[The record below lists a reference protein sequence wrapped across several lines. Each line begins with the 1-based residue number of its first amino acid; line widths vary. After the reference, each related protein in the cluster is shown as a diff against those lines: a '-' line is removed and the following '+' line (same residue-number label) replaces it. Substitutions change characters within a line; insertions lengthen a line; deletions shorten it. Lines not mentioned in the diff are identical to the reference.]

1 MMKPTSYLRFVL
13 NLEHT
18 LLRPS
23 TSNSRTSDIH
33 NAGMSQ
39 AFDVLKTIWPYLWEF
54 RARLGVALI
63 LLILAKVAVVTM
75 PWVLKQIV
83 DGLDQTQNPVLLVPI
98 MLIVAYGLLRFGS
111 VFFAEARDAVFSR
124 ITERAMRRMVLRVF
138 KHLHALELEFHLSR
152 QTGGISRDI
161 DRGGNGFS
169 FLMRMLVFNIV
180 PTLIELG
187 MVAAILLIN
196 FDVWY
201 ALIIL
206 VCVSCYIYFTILTT
220 EWRNRFVREA
230 NQLDSQTNTRAID
243 SLLNYETV
251 KYFNNEEFEA
261 QQYDSNL
268 QQWESARLKTRMTL
282 MLLNSGQALIIAV
295 GMILLLWMAA
305 RDVASGAITLG
316 SLVMVNAYI
325 LQLFMPLNFL
335 GMVYREVRRALTDLE
350 NMFALLKR
358 TPSVQDPPA
367 AAELSV
373 TEGGIEFDQVNFA
386 YQSNRPIIKDLSFS
400 VKPGQKVAIVGPS
413 GSGKST
419 LARLLFRF
427 YDLQSGEIRI
437 DGTPINTVSQLS
449 LRQAIGVVPQD
460 TVLFNDSIF
469 NNIAYGRPQASAEEI
484 REAIHLANLDE
495 FIRSLPDGAETKVGE
510 RGLKVSGG
518 EKQRIAIA
526 RVILKRPPILLFD
539 EATSALDSA
548 TERSILNAF
557 ETLTRD
563 HTSLV
568 IAHRLSTIIDADQI
582 LVMENGRLVEQGTHQ
597 SLLSANGRYAK
608 MWQLQQESEESDAGN

>member
-1 MMKPTSYLRFVL
+1 MRHSRSADSAANDRKP
-13 NLEHT
+13 
-18 LLRPS
+18 
-23 TSNSRTSDIH
+23 
-33 NAGMSQ
+33 AGWSE
-39 AFDVLKTIWPYLWEF
+39 AFDVIKMIWPYLWEF
-54 RARLGVALI
+54 RTRLGFAFV
-63 LLILAKVAVVTM
+63 LLVLAKVATVTM

-83 DGLDQTQNPVLLVPI
+83 DGLDESINPVLVVPI
-98 MLIVAYGLLRFGS
+98 MLIIAYGLLRFGS

-124 ITERAMRRMVLRVF
+124 ITERAMRSMVLRVF
-138 KHLHALELEFHLSR
+138 RHLHSLELEFHLSR

-187 MVAAILLIN
+187 MVAAILLVN
-196 FDVWY
+196 FSYLY
-201 ALIIL
+201 AIIIL
-206 VCVSCYIYFTILTT
+206 VSVGCYIYFTILTT

-230 NQLDSQTNTRAID
+230 NQLDSQSNTRAID

-268 QQWESARLKTRMTL
+268 ARWESARLKTRMTL
-282 MLLNSGQALIIAV
+282 MLLNSGQALIIGV

-316 SLVMVNAYI
+316 SLVMINAYI

-350 NMFALLKR
+350 NMFGLLKR
-358 TPSVQDPPA
+358 KPSIENAPSALPLKVM
-367 AAELSV
+367 
-373 TEGGIEFDQVNFA
+373 EGGIEFDKVNFA
-386 YQSNRPIIKDLSFS
+386 YHQERPILKNLSFK
-400 VKPGQKVAIVGPS
+400 VEPGSKVAIVGPS

-427 YDLQSGEIRI
+427 YDLHGGAIRI
-437 DGTPINTVSQLS
+437 DGQSIDQVTQES

-460 TVLFNDSIF
+460 TVLFNDSIY
-469 NNIAYGRPQASAEEI
+469 NNIAYGRPSASAEEV
-484 REAIHLANLDE
+484 REAIRMANLE
-495 FIRSLPDGAETKVGE
+495 PFIASLPEGTETKVGE

-526 RVILKRPPILLFD
+526 RVLLKRPPIMLFD

-548 TERSILNAF
+548 TEKSILAAF
-557 ETLTRD
+557 ETLARN

-568 IAHRLSTIIDADQI
+568 IAHRLSTIVDADQI
-582 LVMENGRLVEQGTHQ
+582 LVLDQGELIETGTHQ
-597 SLLSANGRYAK
+597 QLLAKAGRYAQ
-608 MWQLQQESEESDAGN
+608 MWQLQQENEEY

>member
-1 MMKPTSYLRFVL
+1 MRHSSSADSASNDRKP
-13 NLEHT
+13 
-18 LLRPS
+18 
-23 TSNSRTSDIH
+23 
-33 NAGMSQ
+33 AGWSE
-39 AFDVLKTIWPYLWEF
+39 ALDVIKMIWPYLWEF
-54 RARLGVALI
+54 RARLGFAFV
-63 LLILAKVAVVTM
+63 LLVLAKVATVTM

-83 DGLDQTQNPVLLVPI
+83 DGLDESINPVLVVPV
-98 MLIVAYGLLRFGS
+98 MLIIAYGLLRFGS
-111 VFFAEARDAVFSR
+111 VFFAEARDAIFSR
-124 ITERAMRRMVLRVF
+124 ITERAMRSMVLKVF
-138 KHLHALELEFHLSR
+138 RHLHSLELEFHLSR

-187 MVAAILLIN
+187 MVAAILLVN
-196 FDVWY
+196 FSYLY
-201 ALIIL
+201 AIIIL
-206 VCVSCYIYFTILTT
+206 LSVGCYIYFTILTT

-230 NQLDSQTNTRAID
+230 NQLDSQSNTRAID

-268 QQWESARLKTRMTL
+268 ARWESARLKTRMTL
-282 MLLNSGQALIIAV
+282 MLLNSGQALIIGL
-295 GMILLLWMAA
+295 GMVLLLWMAA

-316 SLVMVNAYI
+316 SLVMINAYI

-350 NMFALLKR
+350 NMFGLLKR
-358 TPSVQDPPA
+358 NPSIENAPSAMP
-367 AAELSV
+367 LRV
-373 TEGGIEFDQVNFA
+373 TEGGIEFDKVSFA
-386 YQSNRPIIKDLSFS
+386 YHKERPILKDLSFK
-400 VKPGQKVAIVGPS
+400 VEPGSKVAIVGPS

-427 YDLQSGEIRI
+427 YDIQRGAIRI
-437 DGTPINTVSQLS
+437 DGQSISQVTQES

-460 TVLFNDSIF
+460 TVLFNDSIY
-469 NNIAYGRPQASAEEI
+469 NNIAYGRPTASAEEVRDAI
-484 REAIHLANLDE
+484 RMANLE
-495 FIRSLPDGAETKVGE
+495 PFISSLPEGTETKVGE

-526 RVILKRPPILLFD
+526 RVLLKRPPILLFD

-548 TERSILNAF
+548 TEKSILAAF
-557 ETLTRD
+557 ETLARN

-568 IAHRLSTIIDADQI
+568 IAHRLSTIVDADQI
-582 LVMENGRLVEQGTHQ
+582 LVMEHGELIETGTHQ
-597 SLLSANGRYAK
+597 QLLAKAGRYAQ
-608 MWQLQQESEESDAGN
+608 MWHLQQENETDSAHDSSQ

>member
-1 MMKPTSYLRFVL
+1 LR
-13 NLEHT
+13 
-18 LLRPS
+18 RSGP
-23 TSNSRTSDIH
+23 NSRATDKSPV
-33 NAGMSQ
+33 GLSQ
-39 AFDVLKTIWPYLWEF
+39 AFEVIKTIWPYLWEF
-54 RARLGVALI
+54 RLRLGVAFA

-75 PWVLKQIV
+75 PWILKQIV
-83 DGLDQTQNPVLLVPI
+83 DGLDQAQNPVLVVPL

-138 KHLHALELEFHLSR
+138 RHLHSLELEFHLSR

-187 MVAAILLIN
+187 MVAAILLVN
-196 FDVWY
+196 FDLWY

-206 VCVSCYIYFTILTT
+206 ISVGCYIYFTILTT

-230 NQLDSQTNTRAID
+230 NQLDSQTNTRAVD

-261 QQYDSNL
+261 QEYDANL
-268 QQWESARLKTRMTL
+268 KQWESARLKTRMTL

-350 NMFALLKR
+350 NMFGLLKR
-358 TPSVQDPPA
+358 TPSVQD
-367 AAELSV
+367 AAEAKPLEV
-373 TEGGIEFDQVNFA
+373 TEGSIEFDKVNFA
-386 YQSNRPIIKDLSFS
+386 YNPDRPILKNLSF
-400 VKPGQKVAIVGPS
+400 KIEPGQKVAIVGPS

-419 LARLLFRF
+419 IARLLFRF

-437 DGTPINTVSQLS
+437 DGQAIQMHTQLS

-460 TVLFNDSIF
+460 TVLFNDSIY
-469 NNIAYGRPQASAEEI
+469 NNIAYGRPSASAEEI
-484 REAIHLANLDE
+484 QEAIRLANLE
-495 FIRSLPDGAETKVGE
+495 NFINALPEGVETKVGE

-526 RVILKRPPILLFD
+526 RVILKKPPILLFD

-548 TERSILNAF
+548 TEKSILEAF
-557 ETLTRD
+557 DTLTRN

-582 LVMENGRLVEQGTHQ
+582 LVMENGEIIEQGDHQ
-597 SLLSANGRYAK
+597 TLLALDGRYAQ
-608 MWQLQQESEESDAGN
+608 MWRLQRETEVDNAS

>member
-1 MMKPTSYLRFVL
+1 MRHSSSADSASNDRKP
-13 NLEHT
+13 
-18 LLRPS
+18 
-23 TSNSRTSDIH
+23 
-33 NAGMSQ
+33 AGWSE
-39 AFDVLKTIWPYLWEF
+39 ALDVIKMIWPYLWEF
-54 RARLGVALI
+54 RARLGFAFV
-63 LLILAKVAVVTM
+63 LLVLAKVATVTM

-83 DGLDQTQNPVLLVPI
+83 DGLDESINPVLVVPV
-98 MLIVAYGLLRFGS
+98 MLIIAYGLLRFGS
-111 VFFAEARDAVFSR
+111 VFFAEARDAIFSR
-124 ITERAMRRMVLRVF
+124 ITERAMRSMVLKVF
-138 KHLHALELEFHLSR
+138 RHLHSLELEFHLSR

-187 MVAAILLIN
+187 MVAAILLVN
-196 FDVWY
+196 FSYLY
-201 ALIIL
+201 AIIIL
-206 VCVSCYIYFTILTT
+206 VSVGCYIYFTILTT

-230 NQLDSQTNTRAID
+230 NQLDSQSNTRAID

-268 QQWESARLKTRMTL
+268 ARWESARLKTRMTL
-282 MLLNSGQALIIAV
+282 MLLNSGQALIIGL
-295 GMILLLWMAA
+295 GMVLLLWMAA

-316 SLVMVNAYI
+316 SLVMINAYI

-350 NMFALLKR
+350 NMFGLLKR
-358 TPSVQDPPA
+358 NPSIENAPSAMP
-367 AAELSV
+367 LRV
-373 TEGGIEFDQVNFA
+373 TEGGIEFDKVSFA
-386 YQSNRPIIKDLSFS
+386 YHKERPILKDLSFK
-400 VKPGQKVAIVGPS
+400 VEPGSKVAIVGPS

-427 YDLQSGEIRI
+427 YDIQRGAIRI
-437 DGTPINTVSQLS
+437 DGQSISQVTQES

-460 TVLFNDSIF
+460 TVLFNDSIY
-469 NNIAYGRPQASAEEI
+469 NNIAYGRPTASAEEVRDAI
-484 REAIHLANLDE
+484 RMANLE
-495 FIRSLPDGAETKVGE
+495 PFISSLPEGTETKVGE

-526 RVILKRPPILLFD
+526 RVLLKRPPILLFD

-548 TERSILNAF
+548 TEKSILAAF
-557 ETLTRD
+557 ETLARN

-568 IAHRLSTIIDADQI
+568 IAHRLSTIVDADQI
-582 LVMENGRLVEQGTHQ
+582 LVMEHGELIETGTHQ
-597 SLLSANGRYAK
+597 QLLAKAGRYAQ
-608 MWQLQQESEESDAGN
+608 MWHLQQEKEPDSEPDTSQ

>member
-1 MMKPTSYLRFVL
+1 MRHSRSADDLKNNQKP
-13 NLEHT
+13 
-18 LLRPS
+18 
-23 TSNSRTSDIH
+23 
-33 NAGMSQ
+33 AGWSE
-39 AFDVLKTIWPYLWEF
+39 AFDVIKLIWPYLWQF
-54 RARLGVALI
+54 RARLGFALL
-63 LLILAKVAVVTM
+63 LLILAKVATVTM

-83 DGLDQTQNPVLLVPI
+83 DGLDQAQNPILIVPI
-98 MLIVAYGLLRFGS
+98 MLIIAYGLLRFGS
-111 VFFAEARDAVFSR
+111 VFFAEARDAIFSR
-124 ITERAMRRMVLRVF
+124 ITERAMRSMVLKVF
-138 KHLHALELEFHLSR
+138 QHLHSLELEFHLSR

-187 MVAAILLIN
+187 MVAVILLVN
-196 FDVWY
+196 FSYLY
-201 ALIIL
+201 ALIIVL
-206 VCVSCYIYFTILTT
+206 SVGCYIYFTILTT

-230 NQLDSQTNTRAID
+230 NQLDSQSNTRAID

-268 QQWESARLKTRMTL
+268 ARWESARLKTRMTL
-282 MLLNSGQALIIAV
+282 MLLNSGQALIIGI

-305 RDVASGAITLG
+305 RDVASGTITLG

-350 NMFALLKR
+350 NMFGLLKR
-358 TPSVQDPPA
+358 KPSIENLPTARPLEISQGA
-367 AAELSV
+367 
-373 TEGGIEFDQVNFA
+373 IEFDAVNFA
-386 YQSNRPIIKDLSFS
+386 YHPDRPIIKNLSFKVEAGS
-400 VKPGQKVAIVGPS
+400 KVAIVGPS

-437 DGTPINTVSQLS
+437 DGQAINAVTQES
-449 LRQAIGVVPQD
+449 LRAAIGVVPQD
-460 TVLFNDSIF
+460 TVLFNDTIY
-469 NNIAYGRPQASAEEI
+469 NNIAYGRPSAPAQEVQDAI
-484 REAIHLANLDE
+484 RMANLE
-495 FIRSLPDGAETKVGE
+495 PFIKSLPEGSETVVGE

-526 RVILKRPPILLFD
+526 RVLLKRPPILLFD

-548 TERSILNAF
+548 TERSILTAF
-557 ETLTRD
+557 ETLARN

-568 IAHRLSTIIDADQI
+568 IAHRLSTIVDADQI
-582 LVMENGRLVEQGTHQ
+582 LVMEQGEVVERGTHQ
-597 SLLSANGRYAK
+597 QLLLEAGRYSK
-608 MWQLQQESEESDAGN
+608 MWYLQQESEAS

>member
-1 MMKPTSYLRFVL
+1 LRHSRSADSAADDRKP
-13 NLEHT
+13 
-18 LLRPS
+18 
-23 TSNSRTSDIH
+23 
-33 NAGMSQ
+33 AGWSE
-39 AFDVLKTIWPYLWEF
+39 AFDVIKMIWPYLWEF
-54 RARLGVALI
+54 RTRLGFAFV
-63 LLILAKVAVVTM
+63 LLVLAKVATVTM

-83 DGLDQTQNPVLLVPI
+83 DGLDESINPVLVVPV
-98 MLIVAYGLLRFGS
+98 MLIIAYGLLRFGS
-111 VFFAEARDAVFSR
+111 VFFAEARDAIFSR
-124 ITERAMRRMVLRVF
+124 ITERAMRSMVLKVF
-138 KHLHALELEFHLSR
+138 RHLHSLELEFHLSR

-187 MVAAILLIN
+187 MVAAILLVN
-196 FDVWY
+196 FSYLY
-201 ALIIL
+201 AIIIL
-206 VCVSCYIYFTILTT
+206 VSVGCYIYFTILTT

-230 NQLDSQTNTRAID
+230 NQLDSQSNTRAID

-268 QQWESARLKTRMTL
+268 ARWESARLKTRMTL
-282 MLLNSGQALIIAV
+282 MLLNSGQALIIGL
-295 GMILLLWMAA
+295 GMVLLLWMAA

-316 SLVMVNAYI
+316 SLVMINAYI

-350 NMFALLKR
+350 NMFGLLKR
-358 TPSVQDPPA
+358 KPSIENAPSAVP
-367 AAELSV
+367 LKI
-373 TEGGIEFDQVNFA
+373 TEGRIEFDKVSFA
-386 YQSNRPIIKDLSFS
+386 YHKERPILKDLSFK
-400 VKPGQKVAIVGPS
+400 VEPGSKVAIVGPS

-427 YDLQSGEIRI
+427 YDIQGGSIRI
-437 DGTPINTVSQLS
+437 DGQLISQVTQES

-460 TVLFNDSIF
+460 TVLFNDSIY
-469 NNIAYGRPQASAEEI
+469 NNIAYGRPDASADEVRNAI
-484 REAIHLANLDE
+484 RMANLE
-495 FIRSLPDGAETKVGE
+495 PFISSLPEGTETKVGE

-526 RVILKRPPILLFD
+526 RVLLKRPPILLFD

-548 TERSILNAF
+548 TEKSILAAF
-557 ETLTRD
+557 ETLARN

-568 IAHRLSTIIDADQI
+568 IAHRLSTIVDADQI
-582 LVMENGRLVEQGTHQ
+582 LVMENGELIEAGTHQ
-597 SLLSANGRYAK
+597 QLLAKAGRYAQ
-608 MWQLQQESEESDAGN
+608 MWHLQQENETDSEHDSSQ

>member
-1 MMKPTSYLRFVL
+1 LR
-13 NLEHT
+13 
-18 LLRPS
+18 RSGP
-23 TSNSRTSDIH
+23 NSRATDKSPV
-33 NAGMSQ
+33 GLSQ
-39 AFDVLKTIWPYLWEF
+39 AFEVIKTIWPYLWEF
-54 RARLGVALI
+54 RLRLGVAFA

-75 PWVLKQIV
+75 PWILKQIV
-83 DGLDQTQNPVLLVPI
+83 DGLDQAQNPVLVVPL

-138 KHLHALELEFHLSR
+138 RHLHSLELEFHLSR

-161 DRGGNGFS
+161 DRGGNGFG

-187 MVAAILLIN
+187 MVAAILLVN
-196 FDVWY
+196 FDLWY

-206 VCVSCYIYFTILTT
+206 ISVGCYIYFTILTT

-230 NQLDSQTNTRAID
+230 NQLDSQTNTRAVD

-261 QQYDSNL
+261 QEYDANL
-268 QQWESARLKTRMTL
+268 KQWESARLKTRMTL

-350 NMFALLKR
+350 NMFGLLKR
-358 TPSVQDPPA
+358 TPSVQD
-367 AAELSV
+367 AAEAKPLEV
-373 TEGGIEFDQVNFA
+373 TEGSIEFDKVNFA
-386 YQSNRPIIKDLSFS
+386 YNPDRPILKNLSFQIE
-400 VKPGQKVAIVGPS
+400 PGQKVAIVGPS

-419 LARLLFRF
+419 IARLLFRF

-437 DGTPINTVSQLS
+437 DGQAIQMHTQLS

-460 TVLFNDSIF
+460 TVLFNDSIY
-469 NNIAYGRPQASAEEI
+469 NNIAYGRPSASAEEI
-484 REAIHLANLDE
+484 QEAIRLANLE
-495 FIRSLPDGAETKVGE
+495 NFINALPEGVETKVGE

-526 RVILKRPPILLFD
+526 RVILKKPPILLFD

-548 TERSILNAF
+548 TEKSILEAF
-557 ETLTRD
+557 DTLTRN

-582 LVMENGRLVEQGTHQ
+582 LVMENGEIIEQGDHQ
-597 SLLSANGRYAK
+597 TLLALDGRYAQ
-608 MWQLQQESEESDAGN
+608 MWRLQRETEVDNAS

>member
-1 MMKPTSYLRFVL
+1 M
-13 NLEHT
+13 
-18 LLRPS
+18 RPAGP
-23 TSNSRTSDIH
+23 NSRASEKSPV
-33 NAGMSQ
+33 GLSQ
-39 AFDVLKTIWPYLWEF
+39 AFDVIKTIWPYLWEF
-54 RARLGVALI
+54 RVRLGVAFA

-83 DGLDQTQNPVLLVPI
+83 DGLDQTQNPVLVVPI

-138 KHLHALELEFHLSR
+138 RHLHSLELEFHLSR

-161 DRGGNGFS
+161 DRGGNGFG

-187 MVAAILLIN
+187 MVAAILLVN
-196 FDVWY
+196 FDLWY

-206 VCVSCYIYFTILTT
+206 ISVGCYIYFTILTT

-261 QQYDSNL
+261 QEYDSNL
-268 QQWESARLKTRMTL
+268 KQWESARLKTRMTL

-350 NMFALLKR
+350 NMFGLLKR
-358 TPSVQDPPA
+358 SPSVEDTADAPSLTVSKGA
-367 AAELSV
+367 
-373 TEGGIEFDQVNFA
+373 IEFDSVNFA
-386 YQSNRPIIKDLSFS
+386 YHSDRPILKNLSFR
-400 VKPGQKVAIVGPS
+400 VEPGEKVAIVGPS

-419 LARLLFRF
+419 VARLLFRF
-427 YDLQSGEIRI
+427 YDLASGEIRI
-437 DGTPINTVSQLS
+437 DGQAIDKHTQLS

-460 TVLFNDSIF
+460 TVLFNDSIY
-469 NNIAYGRPQASAEEI
+469 NNIAYGRPTASAEEI
-484 REAIHLANLDE
+484 HEAIRLANLE
-495 FIRSLPDGAETKVGE
+495 SFINALPEGVETKVGE

-548 TERSILNAF
+548 TEKSILSAF
-557 ETLTRD
+557 ETLTRN

-582 LVMENGRLVEQGTHQ
+582 LVMEQGEIIEQGTHQ
-597 SLLSANGRYAK
+597 ALLAANGRYAQ
-608 MWQLQQESEESDAGN
+608 MWRLQRETEESDAVD

>member
-1 MMKPTSYLRFVL
+1 MRHSSSADSASNDRKP
-13 NLEHT
+13 
-18 LLRPS
+18 
-23 TSNSRTSDIH
+23 
-33 NAGMSQ
+33 AGWSE
-39 AFDVLKTIWPYLWEF
+39 ALDVIKMIWPYLWEF
-54 RARLGVALI
+54 RARLGFAFV
-63 LLILAKVAVVTM
+63 LLVLAKVATVTM

-83 DGLDQTQNPVLLVPI
+83 DGLDESINPVLVVPV
-98 MLIVAYGLLRFGS
+98 MLIIAYGLLRFGS
-111 VFFAEARDAVFSR
+111 VFFAEARDAIFSR
-124 ITERAMRRMVLRVF
+124 ITERAMRSMVLKVF
-138 KHLHALELEFHLSR
+138 RHLHSLELEFHLSR

-187 MVAAILLIN
+187 MVAAILLVN
-196 FDVWY
+196 FSYLY
-201 ALIIL
+201 AIIIL
-206 VCVSCYIYFTILTT
+206 LSVGCYIYFTILTT

-230 NQLDSQTNTRAID
+230 NQLDSQSNTRAID

-268 QQWESARLKTRMTL
+268 ARWESARLKTRMTL
-282 MLLNSGQALIIAV
+282 MLLNSGQALIIGL
-295 GMILLLWMAA
+295 GMVLLLWMAA

-316 SLVMVNAYI
+316 SLVMINAYI

-350 NMFALLKR
+350 NMFGLLKR
-358 TPSVQDPPA
+358 NPSIENAPSAMP
-367 AAELSV
+367 LRV
-373 TEGGIEFDQVNFA
+373 TEGGIEFDKVSFA
-386 YQSNRPIIKDLSFS
+386 YHKERPILKDLSFK
-400 VKPGQKVAIVGPS
+400 VEPGSKVAIVGPS

-427 YDLQSGEIRI
+427 YDIQRGAIRI
-437 DGTPINTVSQLS
+437 DGQSISQVTQES

-460 TVLFNDSIF
+460 TVLFNDSIY
-469 NNIAYGRPQASAEEI
+469 NNIAYGRPTASAEEVRDAI
-484 REAIHLANLDE
+484 RMANLE
-495 FIRSLPDGAETKVGE
+495 PFISSLPEGTETKVGE

-526 RVILKRPPILLFD
+526 RVLLKRPPILLFD

-548 TERSILNAF
+548 TEKSILAAF
-557 ETLTRD
+557 ETLARN

-568 IAHRLSTIIDADQI
+568 IAHRLSTIVDADQI
-582 LVMENGRLVEQGTHQ
+582 LVMEHGELIETGTHQ
-597 SLLSANGRYAK
+597 QLLAKAGRYAQ
-608 MWQLQQESEESDAGN
+608 MWHLQQENEPDSAHDSSQ

>member
-1 MMKPTSYLRFVL
+1 MRHSRSSQDTKPDQK
-13 NLEHT
+13 
-18 LLRPS
+18 P
-23 TSNSRTSDIH
+23 
-33 NAGMSQ
+33 AGWSE
-39 AFDVLKTIWPYLWEF
+39 AYDVIKMIWPYLWEF
-54 RARLGVALI
+54 KARLGFAFV
-63 LLILAKVAVVTM
+63 LLILAKIATVTM

-83 DGLDQTQNPVLLVPI
+83 DGLDETLNPVLVVPV
-98 MLIVAYGLLRFGS
+98 MLIIAYGLLRFGS

-124 ITERAMRRMVLRVF
+124 ITERAMRSMVLKVF
-138 KHLHALELEFHLSR
+138 RHLHSLELEFHLSR

-187 MVAAILLIN
+187 MVATILLVN
-196 FDVWY
+196 FSYLY
-201 ALIIL
+201 AIIIL
-206 VCVSCYIYFTILTT
+206 VSVGLYIYFTILTT

-230 NQLDSQTNTRAID
+230 NQLDSQSNTRAID

-261 QQYDSNL
+261 QQYDANL
-268 QQWESARLKTRMTL
+268 ARWESARLKTRMTL
-282 MLLNSGQALIIAV
+282 MLLNSGQALIIGL

-350 NMFALLKR
+350 NMFGLLKR
-358 TPSVQDPPA
+358 KPSIEDVPSA
-367 AAELSV
+367 TELEV
-373 TEGGIEFDQVNFA
+373 TQGAIEFNAVNFA
-386 YQSNRPIIKDLSFS
+386 YHSERPILRGLSFK
-400 VKPGQKVAIVGPS
+400 VEPGSKVAIVGPS

-427 YDLQSGEIRI
+427 YDLQGGDIRI
-437 DGTPINTVSQLS
+437 DGQSISQVTQQS
-449 LRQAIGVVPQD
+449 LREAIGVVPQD
-460 TVLFNDSIF
+460 TVLFNDSIY
-469 NNIAYGRPQASAEEI
+469 NNIAYGRPQASADEVRAAI
-484 REAIHLANLDE
+484 RMANLE
-495 FIRSLPDGAETKVGE
+495 PFIHSLPEGTETKVGE

-526 RVILKRPPILLFD
+526 RVLLKRPPILLFD

-548 TERSILNAF
+548 TEKSILAAF
-557 ETLTRD
+557 ETLARN

-568 IAHRLSTIIDADQI
+568 IAHRLSTIVDADQI
-582 LVMENGRLVEQGTHQ
+582 LVLEQGELIERGRHHE
-597 SLLSANGRYAK
+597 LLALGGRYAQ
-608 MWQLQQESEESDAGN
+608 MWYLQQEAEANPSDN

>member
-1 MMKPTSYLRFVL
+1 MRHSGSADSAANDRKP
-13 NLEHT
+13 
-18 LLRPS
+18 
-23 TSNSRTSDIH
+23 
-33 NAGMSQ
+33 AGWSE
-39 AFDVLKTIWPYLWEF
+39 AFDVIKMIWPYLWEF
-54 RARLGVALI
+54 RARLGFAFV
-63 LLILAKVAVVTM
+63 LLVLAKVATVTM

-83 DGLDQTQNPVLLVPI
+83 DGLDESINPVLVVPV
-98 MLIVAYGLLRFGS
+98 MLIIAYGLLRFGS

-124 ITERAMRRMVLRVF
+124 ITERAMRSMVLRVF
-138 KHLHALELEFHLSR
+138 RHLHSLELEFHLSR

-187 MVAAILLIN
+187 MVAAILLVN
-196 FDVWY
+196 FNYLY
-201 ALIIL
+201 AIIIL
-206 VCVSCYIYFTILTT
+206 VSVGCYIYFTILTT

-230 NQLDSQTNTRAID
+230 NQLDSQSNTRAID

-268 QQWESARLKTRMTL
+268 ARWESARLKTRMTL
-282 MLLNSGQALIIAV
+282 MLLNSGQALIIGV

-316 SLVMVNAYI
+316 SLVMINAYI

-350 NMFALLKR
+350 NMFGLLKR
-358 TPSVQDPPA
+358 KPSIENAPSALPLKVMA
-367 AAELSV
+367 
-373 TEGGIEFDQVNFA
+373 GGIEFEKVNFA
-386 YQSNRPIIKDLSFS
+386 YHQERPILKDLSFK
-400 VKPGQKVAIVGPS
+400 VEPGSKVAIVGPS

-427 YDLQSGEIRI
+427 YDLQGGAIRI
-437 DGTPINTVSQLS
+437 DGQSIDQVTQES
-449 LRQAIGVVPQD
+449 LRQTIGVVPQD
-460 TVLFNDSIF
+460 TVLFNDSIY
-469 NNIAYGRPQASAEEI
+469 NNIAYGRPSASAEEV
-484 REAIHLANLDE
+484 REAIRMANLE
-495 FIRSLPDGAETKVGE
+495 PFIASLPEGTETKVGE

-526 RVILKRPPILLFD
+526 RVLLKRPPILLFD

-548 TERSILNAF
+548 TEKSILAAF
-557 ETLTRD
+557 ETLARN

-568 IAHRLSTIIDADQI
+568 IAHRLSTIVDADQI
-582 LVMENGRLVEQGTHQ
+582 LVMDQGELIETGTHQ
-597 SLLSANGRYAK
+597 QLLAKAGRYAQ
-608 MWQLQQESEESDAGN
+608 MWQLQQEREEH

>member
-1 MMKPTSYLRFVL
+1 LR
-13 NLEHT
+13 
-18 LLRPS
+18 RSGP
-23 TSNSRTSDIH
+23 NSRATDKSPV
-33 NAGMSQ
+33 GLSQ
-39 AFDVLKTIWPYLWEF
+39 AFEVIKTIWPYLWEF
-54 RARLGVALI
+54 RLRLGVAFA

-75 PWVLKQIV
+75 PWILKQIV
-83 DGLDQTQNPVLLVPI
+83 DGLDQAQNPVLVVPI
-98 MLIVAYGLLRFGS
+98 LLIVAYGLLRFGS

-138 KHLHALELEFHLSR
+138 RHLHSLELEFHLSR

-187 MVAAILLIN
+187 MVAAILLVN
-196 FDVWY
+196 FDLWY

-206 VCVSCYIYFTILTT
+206 ISVGCYIYFTILTT

-230 NQLDSQTNTRAID
+230 NQLDSQTNTRAVD

-261 QQYDSNL
+261 QEYDANL
-268 QQWESARLKTRMTL
+268 KQWESARLKTRMTL

-350 NMFALLKR
+350 NMFGLLKR
-358 TPSVQDPPA
+358 TPSVQD
-367 AAELSV
+367 AAEAKPLEV
-373 TEGGIEFDQVNFA
+373 TEGSIEFDKVNFA
-386 YQSNRPIIKDLSFS
+386 YNPDRPILKNLSF
-400 VKPGQKVAIVGPS
+400 KIEPGQKVAIVGPS

-419 LARLLFRF
+419 IARLLFRF
-427 YDLQSGEIRI
+427 YDVQSGEIRI
-437 DGTPINTVSQLS
+437 DGQAIQMHTQLS

-460 TVLFNDSIF
+460 TVLFNDSIY
-469 NNIAYGRPQASAEEI
+469 NNIAYGRPSASAEEI
-484 REAIHLANLDE
+484 QEAIRLANLE
-495 FIRSLPDGAETKVGE
+495 NFINALPEGVETKVGE

-526 RVILKRPPILLFD
+526 RVILKKPPILLFD

-548 TERSILNAF
+548 TEKSILEAF
-557 ETLTRD
+557 DTLTRN

-582 LVMENGRLVEQGTHQ
+582 LVMENGEIIEQGDHQ
-597 SLLSANGRYAK
+597 TLLALDGRYAQ
-608 MWQLQQESEESDAGN
+608 MWRLQRETEVDNAS

>member
-1 MMKPTSYLRFVL
+1 MRHSRSADSAANDRKP
-13 NLEHT
+13 
-18 LLRPS
+18 
-23 TSNSRTSDIH
+23 
-33 NAGMSQ
+33 AGWSE
-39 AFDVLKTIWPYLWEF
+39 AFDVIKMIWPYLWEF
-54 RARLGVALI
+54 RARLGFAFI
-63 LLILAKVAVVTM
+63 LLVLAKVATVTM

-83 DGLDQTQNPVLLVPI
+83 DGLDESINPVLVVPV

-124 ITERAMRRMVLRVF
+124 ITERAMRSMVLKVF
-138 KHLHALELEFHLSR
+138 RHLHSLELEFHLSR

-187 MVAAILLIN
+187 MVAAILLVN
-196 FDVWY
+196 FSYLY
-201 ALIIL
+201 AIIIL
-206 VCVSCYIYFTILTT
+206 VSVGCYIYFTILTT

-230 NQLDSQTNTRAID
+230 NQLDSQSNTRAID

-268 QQWESARLKTRMTL
+268 ARWESARLKTRMTL
-282 MLLNSGQALIIAV
+282 MLLNSGQALIIGV

-316 SLVMVNAYI
+316 SLVMINAYI

-350 NMFALLKR
+350 NMFGLLKR
-358 TPSVQDPPA
+358 KPSIENAPSALP
-367 AAELSV
+367 LRV
-373 TEGGIEFDQVNFA
+373 TEGGIEFDRVNFA
-386 YQSNRPIIKDLSFS
+386 YHKERPILKDLSFTVEPS
-400 VKPGQKVAIVGPS
+400 SKVAIVGPS

-427 YDLQSGEIRI
+427 YDLQGGSIRI
-437 DGTPINTVSQLS
+437 DGQAISQVTQES

-460 TVLFNDSIF
+460 TVLFNDSIY
-469 NNIAYGRPQASAEEI
+469 NNIAYGRPSASAEEV
-484 REAIHLANLDE
+484 REAIRMANLE
-495 FIRSLPDGAETKVGE
+495 PFIASLPDGTETKVGE

-526 RVILKRPPILLFD
+526 RVLLKRPPILLFD

-548 TERSILNAF
+548 TEKSILAAF
-557 ETLTRD
+557 ETLARN

-568 IAHRLSTIIDADQI
+568 IAHRLSTIVDADQI
-582 LVMENGRLVEQGTHQ
+582 LVMEQGELIETGTHQ
-597 SLLSANGRYAK
+597 QLLAKAGRYAQ
-608 MWQLQQESEESDAGN
+608 MWYLQQESEEA

>member
-1 MMKPTSYLRFVL
+1 M
-13 NLEHT
+13 
-18 LLRPS
+18 
-23 TSNSRTSDIH
+23 
-33 NAGMSQ
+33 
-39 AFDVLKTIWPYLWEF
+39 IWPYLWEF
-54 RARLGVALI
+54 RARLGFAFV
-63 LLILAKVAVVTM
+63 LLVLAKVATVTM

-83 DGLDQTQNPVLLVPI
+83 DGLDESINPVLVVPV
-98 MLIVAYGLLRFGS
+98 MLIIAYGLLRFGS
-111 VFFAEARDAVFSR
+111 VFFAEARDAIFSR
-124 ITERAMRRMVLRVF
+124 ITERAMRSMVLKVF
-138 KHLHALELEFHLSR
+138 RHLHSLELEFHLSR

-187 MVAAILLIN
+187 MVAAILLVN
-196 FDVWY
+196 FSYLY
-201 ALIIL
+201 AIIIL
-206 VCVSCYIYFTILTT
+206 VSVGCYIYFTILTT

-230 NQLDSQTNTRAID
+230 NQLDSQSNTRAID

-268 QQWESARLKTRMTL
+268 ARWESARLKTRMTL
-282 MLLNSGQALIIAV
+282 MLLNSGQALIIGL
-295 GMILLLWMAA
+295 GMVLLLWMAA

-316 SLVMVNAYI
+316 SLVMINAYI

-350 NMFALLKR
+350 NMFGLLKR
-358 TPSVQDPPA
+358 NPSIENAPSAMP
-367 AAELSV
+367 LRV
-373 TEGGIEFDQVNFA
+373 TEGGIEFDKVSFA
-386 YQSNRPIIKDLSFS
+386 YHKERPILKDLSFK
-400 VKPGQKVAIVGPS
+400 VEPGSKVAIVGPS

-427 YDLQSGEIRI
+427 YDIQRGAIRI
-437 DGTPINTVSQLS
+437 DGQSISQVTQES

-460 TVLFNDSIF
+460 TVLFNDSIY
-469 NNIAYGRPQASAEEI
+469 NNIAYGRPTASAEEVRDAI
-484 REAIHLANLDE
+484 RMANLE
-495 FIRSLPDGAETKVGE
+495 PFISSLPEGTETKVGE

-526 RVILKRPPILLFD
+526 RVLLKRPPILLFD

-548 TERSILNAF
+548 TEKSILAAF
-557 ETLTRD
+557 ETLARN

-568 IAHRLSTIIDADQI
+568 IAHRLSTIVDADQI
-582 LVMENGRLVEQGTHQ
+582 LVMEHGELIETGTHQ
-597 SLLSANGRYAK
+597 QLLAKAGRYAQ
-608 MWQLQQESEESDAGN
+608 MWHLQQENEPDSAPDTSQ